1 MQKKIN
7 IALFSIIFVLLF
19 YIIISNEKIKVYSK
33 KINYLDNTI
42 VINIYSKNSN
52 LSNKALKEI
61 EKIYKSSNDEICIT
75 TNKASKKLKQL
86 KIKNYIINAQGNII
100 VGNHY
105 NNNYYKVAL
114 EDPNIVDGVF
124 KILKLENK
132 SVATLINPNYEIKDN
147 VRYFS
152 DVTYKS
158 INVISDDLI
167 KSKKT
172 LNKIS
177 QMNINEGKKYIN
189 NLKDVDAIWYLFDDS
204 IITSKGIKNYE

>member
-7 IALFSIIFVLLF
+7 IVLFSIVFILLF
-19 YIIISNEKIKVYSK
+19 YIVISNEKIKVYSK

-158 INVISDDLI
+158 INVISDDLT

-177 QMNINEGKKYIN
+177 QMNINEGKEYIN